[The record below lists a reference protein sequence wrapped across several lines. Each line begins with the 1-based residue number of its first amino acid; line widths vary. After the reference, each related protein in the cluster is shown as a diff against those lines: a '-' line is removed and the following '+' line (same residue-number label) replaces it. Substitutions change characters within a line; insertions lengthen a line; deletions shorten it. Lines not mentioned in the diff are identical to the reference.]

1 MAESTEVLTVVDI
14 GSHTLKGA
22 VAGFEGGRTTIL
34 AYSRTKA
41 RGFEQGELK
50 DIVALRESLETLLK
64 DLGSQL
70 SKRVDSYFIISFV
83 EKTTFLSEETRNLE
97 ISPREPV
104 LINEDHVYELF
115 TRIDSQTARKDEPE
129 ENYRLLDPRR
139 AVQHVIPQR
148 YLLDETKGV
157 LNPIDMEASVLG
169 MKASILSIDA
179 TVKDSLTNIF
189 SGIAGEKPTVFI
201 SPFVA
206 SEVILN
212 GKEKERGVVCLDIGH
227 SFLTVSGYLNGSVFF
242 LKPLDQGL
250 RHVIKDIAQVFKTSF
265 DEAERMLIQYGK
277 IAIKDTSKDTIT
289 YTLLDGKSSKQI
301 TRAQLAIVI
310 YAKTREIMNAVKRE
324 MRAITLRM
332 AEEGEKGIPGG
343 LVITGAGSKIDGM
356 VEFLRDAF
364 KLPVRIGHAGT
375 GGTDFQLPDELLD
388 PTFSACAGNIYWFH
402 TIGGLEALEG
412 HALSSSLSTSE
423 SEGKP
428 SRKKKSRAV
437 RKPAREKEGPGT
449 WNKIAEFLKKL
460 V

>member
-22 VAGFEGGRTTIL
+22 VAGFEGGKTSVL

-83 EKTTFLSEETRNLE
+83 DKTTFLSEETRTMQLG
-97 ISPREPV
+97 SGEPV
-104 LINEDHVYELF
+104 RITEDHVYELF
-115 TRIDSQTARKDEPE
+115 TRVANQTAQKEEPE
-129 ENYRLLDPRR
+129 ENYNLLDQRR
-139 AVQHVIPQR
+139 AVQHVIPQK
-148 YLLDETKGV
+148 YILDESKGV

-169 MKASILSIDA
+169 MKASILSMDA
-179 TVKDSLTNIF
+179 TVKDSLSNIF

-227 SFLTVSGYLNGSVFF
+227 SFISVSGYLNGSVFF

-250 RHVIKDIAQVFKTSF
+250 KHVIKDIAQVFKTSF
-265 DEAERMLIQYGK
+265 DEAERMLVQYGK
-277 IAIKDTSKDTIT
+277 VAIKDASKDAIT

-301 TRAQLAIVI
+301 TRAQLSIVI
-310 YAKTREIMNAVKRE
+310 YAKTREIMNSVKRE
-324 MRAITLRM
+324 MRAVTARM
-332 AEEGEKGIPGG
+332 LEEGEKGIPGG
-343 LVITGAGSKIDGM
+343 LVITGAGSKIEGI
-356 VEFLRDAF
+356 VEFLRDTF

-375 GGTDFQLPDELLD
+375 GGTDMQLPDELQD
-388 PTFSACAGNIYWFH
+388 PTFSACAGNIYWVNA
-402 TIGGLEALEG
+402 IGGLEALEG
-412 HALSSSLSTSE
+412 NSLSSSLSNSE
-423 SEGKP
+423 NGGKP
-428 SRKKKSRAV
+428 AGKKKNRANQ
-437 RKPAREKEGPGT
+437 RPRREKEGPGT
-449 WNKIAEFLKKL
+449 LNKIVEFLKKL